1 MLYVGNIDPRDGG
14 ECRITKEF
22 RLLGSDGYIPDDG
35 QNLLAA
41 VRCMLNIHAH
51 CTTLYEVL
59 QCHMIMVIILIHIS
73 VV

>member
-22 RLLGSDGYIPDDG
+22 RLIGSDGYVPDDG

-41 VRCMLNIHAH
+41 VRCILDIHVH
-51 CTTLYEVL
+51 VHPHYTWYEAL
-59 QCHMIMVIILIHIS
+59 W
-73 VV
+73 VVVF

>member
-22 RLLGSDGYIPDDG
+22 RLIGSDGYVPDDG

-41 VRCMLNIHAH
+41 VRCILDIHFVH
-51 CTTLYEVL
+51 VHPHYTWYEAL
-59 QCHMIMVIILIHIS
+59 W
-73 VV
+73 VVVF

>member
-22 RLLGSDGYIPDDG
+22 RLIGSDGYVPDDG

-41 VRCMLNIHAH
+41 VRCILNIHVH
-51 CTTLYEVL
+51 PHYTWYEAL
-59 QCHMIMVIILIHIS
+59 W
-73 VV
+73 VVVF